1 MGYTIYY
8 RVSFNDRDKALK
20 ILRPILEELNFR
32 VYEENAEI
40 IIEPDCERVEPMII
54 NGRWMS
60 AKTYKLQPYTG
71 IYKLLLLSLSSFA
84 SVEAFDDE
92 DWSLK

>member
-8 RVSFNDRDKALK
+8 IVSFRDRDKALK
-20 ILRPILEELNFR
+20 VLKPILEELNFR
-32 VYEENAEI
+32 VYEKNAAI
-40 IIEPDCERVEPMII
+40 IIEPNCERVEPMII

-92 DWSLK
+92 GWSLK